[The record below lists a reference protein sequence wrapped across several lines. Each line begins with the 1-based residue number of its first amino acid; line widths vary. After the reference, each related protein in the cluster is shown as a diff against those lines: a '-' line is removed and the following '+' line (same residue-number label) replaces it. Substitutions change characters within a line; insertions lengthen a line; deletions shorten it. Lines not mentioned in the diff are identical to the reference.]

1 MELGYVYIITT
12 HSYFKNDVF
21 KIGCTKN
28 LHKRLKELNAS
39 RFENDKFFVKMFWM
53 TKRYYD
59 LESGLHKVLTEYRK
73 NNEFF
78 QCSYQTIEDGL
89 KLYLS
94 EKPIDYI
101 YDDAVLIP
109 AFLHNLKWYDDNTI
123 SIYESYQVCLS
134 EDELLH
140 RIKSWLSPLDKC
152 GLFKFAHS
160 SFWEYF
166 ISLIKLNFKSQEFSF
181 SSLDSHDEILSN
193 IKNLYIHD

>member
-1 MELGYVYIITT
+1 
-12 HSYFKNDVF
+12 
-21 KIGCTKN
+21 
-28 LHKRLKELNAS
+28 
-39 RFENDKFFVKMFWM
+39 MFWI

-59 LESGLHKVLTEYRK
+59 LESGLHKVLNEYRK

-89 KLYLS
+89 QLYLS

-109 AFLHNLKWYDDNTI
+109 AFLHNLKWYDAEHRCSASEQTI
-123 SIYESYQVCLS
+123 S

-140 RIKSWLSPLDKC
+140 KIKSWLSPLDKF
-152 GLFKFAHS
+152 GLFKYAHS

-166 ISLIKLNFKSQEFSF
+166 ISLIKLNFKSQNSKEFSDM
-181 SSLDSHDEILSN
+181 DSHDEILNN